1 MFEKHQFL
9 DLENSVKPKQDKLTE
24 KFPTKH
30 IIMHRKMPKLE
41 RRFGKLSER
50 KDNLPA
56 NN

>member
-1 MFEKHQFL
+1 MVEKHQFL